1 MNQQPICNLT
11 ELAAAVPDGAKLV
24 VPADNCGVAMA
35 ATRELVR
42 RGVRGL
48 HLVCVPISGLQAEI
62 LIGAGAI
69 DVIETSAVTL
79 GEFGPAHRFID
90 ALRHRRIRILDSTCP
105 AVHAAL
111 QAGQKGLP
119 FIPLRGLIGSDLL
132 ANRPD
137 WKVIDNPFQPGDP
150 IAVLPAI
157 NPDIAL
163 FHAPLADR
171 AGNVYIGRR
180 RELLTMAHA
189 SRQTFVTVEAI
200 SEHDL
205 FDDPKLAPGVV
216 PAIYVSRIALAK
228 QGAWPIGLP
237 EHYGSDDAAISRYV
251 QSAKTEE
258 GFRRYL
264 DEWLGETT
272 AVST

>member
-1 MNQQPICNLT
+1 MNQQPICDLID
-11 ELAAAVPDGAKLV
+11 LAAAVPDGAKLV
-24 VPADNCGVAMA
+24 VPSDNCGVAMA

-42 RGVRGL
+42 RGVHRL
-48 HLVCVPISGLQAEI
+48 HLVCVPTSGLQAEI
-62 LIGAGAI
+62 LVGAGAI
-69 DVIETSAVTL
+69 ATLETSAVTL
-79 GEFGPAHRFID
+79 GEFGQAHRFID
-90 ALRHRRIRILDSTCP
+90 ALRNKRIRILDSTCP

-132 ANRPD
+132 ASRPD
-137 WKVIDNPFQPGDP
+137 WKVIDNPFAPGDP

-189 SRQTFVTVEAI
+189 SKQTFVTVEAI
-200 SEHDL
+200 SEHNL
-205 FDDPKLAPGVV
+205 FDDRKLAPGVV

-251 QSAKTEE
+251 QDARTEA
-258 GFRRYL
+258 GFRRFL
-264 DEWLGETT
+264 QQWLGETE
-272 AVST
+272 AAA